1 MRAMNG
7 YRQMNTQLK
16 KRTKELNFA
25 QISARLLGLHSS
37 GVGKGMTHNIP
48 VNRYDSSERSAL
60 TKIVKDSI
68 SKEVAFELSL
78 KL

>member
-1 MRAMNG
+1 M
-7 YRQMNTQLK
+7 QK
-16 KRTKELNFA
+16 
-25 QISARLLGLHSS
+25 ISARLLGLHSS
-37 GVGKGMTHNIP
+37 GVGKGMTHNIH

-60 TKIVKDSI
+60 TRIVKDSI